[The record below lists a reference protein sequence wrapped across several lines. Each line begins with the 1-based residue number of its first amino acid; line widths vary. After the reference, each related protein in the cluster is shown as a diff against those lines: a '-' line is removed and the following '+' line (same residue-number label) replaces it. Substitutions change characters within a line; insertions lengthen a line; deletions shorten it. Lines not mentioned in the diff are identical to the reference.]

1 MGWFGELWRRL
12 LYLFQ
17 RNKMAKDLADEI
29 RLHLELRAED
39 HSAAGMKPR
48 DADSRALRGFGNI
61 TQLSEQGRAVWG
73 WAFLEA
79 LANDLGYGMRAL
91 RPDAG
96 FTLAAVSSLAL
107 GIGANTAIF
116 SVLNA
121 VMLRSLPVE
130 DPHQL
135 VQLLSR
141 QNAIN
146 GTYTNP
152 IWEQVRDHQQAFS
165 GVLAYS
171 SQRFDLANG
180 GESRF
185 ANGIWVSGDFFR
197 VLGVPAIQGRLITPR
212 DDQHGCGH
220 DGPVAV
226 IS

>member
-1 MGWFGELWRRL
+1 
-12 LYLFQ
+12 
-17 RNKMAKDLADEI
+17 
-29 RLHLELRAED
+29 
-39 HSAAGMKPR
+39 
-48 DADSRALRGFGNI
+48 
-61 TQLSEQGRAVWG
+61 
-73 WAFLEA
+73 
-79 LANDLGYGMRAL
+79 
-91 RPDAG
+91 
-96 FTLAAVSSLAL
+96 
-107 GIGANTAIF
+107 
-116 SVLNA
+116 LNA

-197 VLGVPAIQGRLITPR
+197 VLEPRWQHTPEYAS
-212 DDQHGCGH
+212 DFKICSNDSDFFELAAAYFHFPLLFCSGAGCFSLLG
-220 DGPVAV
+220 GTIPFKRR
-226 IS
+226 